1 MDELS
6 LRRSRRGFTLIE
18 LLVVIAIIGVLVA
31 LLLPAVQSAREA
43 GRRAQC
49 ANNMKQFGI
58 AFASY
63 HSALNTLPPAK
74 VFGTGRSVPNGG
86 AGNPGFVLNT
96 TGLAMIL
103 NQLEATA
110 VNAGYNFSMPS
121 SNAVL
126 AASANTVVVGLAAG
140 GQAVNSTMVG
150 TMIATFACPS
160 DSSPDV
166 VNDPTG
172 AAAGGTQ
179 FSRLNARPSNYVLCV
194 SRYDED
200 TILNGRP
207 KDRGVFG
214 NDSSVKYDDIR
225 DGSSNTCMMGESVQ
239 LHFGA
244 GAGPGPFWG
253 AGSWGSTHGVVYHT
267 ADTTRNYKL
276 TLPNAP
282 AIGANPRKLPS
293 VWVMSSKH
301 SGGLN
306 MLFADGSVHFLKDS
320 INGDIWAGLQTIN
333 KGEVIGADSY

>member
-58 AFASY
+58 ALHNY
-63 HSALNTLPPAK
+63 HTALNTLPPAK
-74 VFGTGRSVPNGG
+74 IFGTGGTVANGG
-86 AGNPGFVLNT
+86 TGLVLNT
-96 TGLAMIL
+96 TGFAMIL

-110 VNAGYNFSMPS
+110 INAGYNFNMPS

-126 AASANTVVVGLAAG
+126 AGSLNATVVGLAAG
-140 GQAVNSTMVG
+140 GQTVNSTMVG
-150 TMIATFACPS
+150 TLIATFACPS
-160 DSSPDV
+160 DQAPDV

-172 AAAGGTQ
+172 SAAGGTQ
-179 FSRLNARPSNYVLCV
+179 FSRLNARRSNYVLCV
-194 SRYDED
+194 ARYDENL
-200 TILNGRP
+200 TISGRP

-214 NDSSVKYDDIR
+214 NDSSVKFDDIR
-225 DGSSNTCMMGESVQ
+225 DGSSNTCMIGESVQ
-239 LHFGA
+239 IHSGL
-244 GAGPGPFWG
+244 GAGPGPFWA
-253 AGSWGSTHGVVYHT
+253 AGSWGSTHGVVYPT
-267 ADTTRNYKL
+267 SNTNYKL

-282 AIGANPRKLPS
+282 APGTNPQRLPS

-333 KGEVIGADSY
+333 RGEVIGADSY